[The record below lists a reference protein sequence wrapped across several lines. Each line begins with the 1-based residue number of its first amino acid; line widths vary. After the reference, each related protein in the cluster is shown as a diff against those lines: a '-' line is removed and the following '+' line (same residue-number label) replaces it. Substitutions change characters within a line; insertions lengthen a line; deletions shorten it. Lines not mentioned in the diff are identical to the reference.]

1 MNKILISSFLMGWVA
16 IGAQAQS
23 GARRPFVQ
31 AVGQASV
38 SIKPDLAKIDIGVV
52 TQGAT
57 AQDASTQNATRLSA
71 VLTALQAVLGL
82 MGDIR
87 TVNYTLTPNY
97 NYPPNGGTPTLLGY
111 TATNTVEVTSTDLA
125 NIGKVIDTAAQA
137 GANTIQSLQFTL
149 KDDQP
154 ARAQALKAATQ
165 QAKAHADAIAAG
177 VGGRTGAVLAGEEG
191 GSVSITPI
199 RGAVGATA
207 PATPVEPGP
216 VQVTASVTLEI
227 ELIQ

>member
-111 TATNTVEVTSTDLA
+111 TATNTVEVTS
-125 NIGKVIDTAAQA
+125 
-137 GANTIQSLQFTL
+137 
-149 KDDQP
+149 
-154 ARAQALKAATQ
+154 
-165 QAKAHADAIAAG
+165 
-177 VGGRTGAVLAGEEG
+177 
-191 GSVSITPI
+191 
-199 RGAVGATA
+199 
-207 PATPVEPGP
+207 
-216 VQVTASVTLEI
+216 
-227 ELIQ
+227 